1 MSITGFEAAKK
12 QGQKKAL
19 AMIIDGVQRD
29 LSAEIQDDAEVEFIT
44 SNHPAAL
51 EIMRHTTA
59 HVMAQAIKTLW
70 PNAKIAIGPTIDDG
84 FYYDISCEHQITPS
98 DFEKIEQT
106 MRSIIAANHRIVR
119 EDVSKEKALELF
131 GSLDEPFKVE
141 LINSIDSAMVSLY
154 WHDDKFVDLCRGP
167 HLPSTGSV
175 PKHFK
180 LMKIAG
186 AYWRGDSSREMLQRI
201 YATAWFTAEELQQYL
216 HLLEEAEKRDH
227 RRLAKEMDLFHMQEE
242 SPGCIFWHPRG
253 WTMYNLLKNYV
264 SERIKEDG
272 YVEVCTPQLVDRSL
286 WEASG
291 HWEKYRENMFI
302 AESENRILAVKP
314 MNCPGAVQI
323 FKYGIKSYR
332 DLPLRMA
339 EFGYCHRN
347 EPSGSLYGTMRVRG
361 FTQDDA
367 HIFCTPDQ
375 LTAET
380 KKFCQLLGRI
390 YKELGF
396 EQFSVKFSDRPEKR
410 CGSDEVWDLAE
421 SMLQQAAK
429 EAGLEYSYNKGEGAF
444 YGPKLEF
451 VLRDKLGREWQCGTL
466 QVDFQMPEKLD
477 ATYIGEDGNK
487 HHPIML
493 HRAVLGSLER
503 FVGIMLEHYAGHLPL
518 WLAPVQIVVAT
529 ISQDYNDYAQ
539 EVHGLLAKHNL
550 RANLDLRSE
559 KISYKIR
566 EHTLKKVPYI
576 AIIGAKEQSEGL
588 VTLRRPNGE
597 QWSFTREQ
605 LLDKLC
611 TEGRVPNILNNS

>member
-375 LTAET
+375 LTSET

>member
-131 GSLDEPFKVE
+131 GYLDEPFKVE

-375 LTAET
+375 LTSET